1 MAETGLLGPDLIGKL
16 QDADIIPK
24 KLMIRS
30 ASLHMEIDN
39 VVIFNLE
46 CILPASD
53 AKIILDSIIAGKCA
67 ERMKSE

>member
-1 MAETGLLGPDLIGKL
+1 MAETGLIGPDLISKL

-24 KLMIRS
+24 KLMIRR
-30 ASLHMEIDN
+30 ASLHMEMDEL
-39 VVIFNLE
+39 VIFNLE

-67 ERMKSE
+67 ERMKI